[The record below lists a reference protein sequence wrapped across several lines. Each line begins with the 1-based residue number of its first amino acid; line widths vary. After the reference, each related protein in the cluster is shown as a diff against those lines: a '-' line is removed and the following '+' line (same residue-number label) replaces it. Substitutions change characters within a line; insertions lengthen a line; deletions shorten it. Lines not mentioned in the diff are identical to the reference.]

1 MRPHS
6 HLMTA
11 LLCALALSAGMAD
24 AALPGVA
31 MADISL
37 GGQSDSLA
45 RAAATD
51 VVVFNVVKVRPLDG
65 GEVASCRV
73 FGRAIRAERGKRFR
87 PRQSVRLT
95 VPCATQGAG
104 ASDATPK
111 WVDREALVRSA
122 HGRAFLGGDGGLI
135 AYELYDLN

>member
-1 MRPHS
+1 MMRSLPS
-6 HLMTA
+6 
-11 LLCALALSAGMAD
+11 LLCALALCAGLTD
-24 AALPGVA
+24 AARANVSL
-31 MADISL
+31 ADLGSL
-37 GGQSDSLA
+37 GVQSDSLA

-51 VVVFNVVKVRPLDG
+51 VVVFNVLKVRPLDG

-73 FGRAIRAERGKRFR
+73 FGRAIRAERGKRFK

-95 VPCATQGAG
+95 VPCAVQGAD

-122 HGRAFLGGDGGLI
+122 HGRAFLGSDGALI

>member
-1 MRPHS
+1 MRPPS
-6 HLMTA
+6 RVLA
-11 LLCALALSAGMAD
+11 VLLCALALTAGATD
-24 AALPGVA
+24 AAL
-31 MADISL
+31 ADISL
-37 GGQSDSLA
+37 GQGDSLA

-87 PRQSVRLT
+87 PRQSVRLI
-95 VPCATQGAG
+95 VPCATQGAD

-122 HGRAFLGGDGGLI
+122 HGRAFLGSDGGLI
-135 AYELYDLN
+135 AYELYDVN

>member
-1 MRPHS
+1 
-6 HLMTA
+6 
-11 LLCALALSAGMAD
+11 
-24 AALPGVA
+24 
-31 MADISL
+31 MADI
-37 GGQSDSLA
+37 GVGQSDSLA

-51 VVVFNVVKVRPLDG
+51 VVVFDVLKVRPIDG
-65 GEVASCRV
+65 GEVATCRV
-73 FGRAIRAERGKRFR
+73 FGRAIRAERGKRFK

-95 VPCATQGAG
+95 VPCAVQGSG

>member
-1 MRPHS
+1 MRPRS
-6 HLMTA
+6 DSLAA
-11 LLCALALSAGMAD
+11 LFCALALCVSTAD
-24 AALPGVA
+24 AAQ
-31 MADISL
+31 ADVSL
-37 GGQSDSLA
+37 GQTDSLA
-45 RAAATD
+45 RAGATD

-73 FGRAIRAERGKRFR
+73 FGRAIRAERGKRYR
-87 PRQSVRLT
+87 PRQTVRLT
-95 VPCATQGAG
+95 VPCAMQGAD

>member
-1 MRPHS
+1 MRPRS
-6 HLMTA
+6 RVTA
-11 LLCALALSAGMAD
+11 VLLCALALCASTAE
-24 AALPGVA
+24 AAQ
-31 MADISL
+31 ADISL
-37 GGQSDSLA
+37 GQTDSLA
-45 RAAATD
+45 RAGATD

-65 GEVASCRV
+65 GDVATCRV

-95 VPCATQGAG
+95 VPCAMQGAD

-111 WVDREALVRSA
+111 WVDREALERSA

>member
-6 HLMTA
+6 HALA
-11 LLCALALSAGMAD
+11 VLLCALALSVGAAD
-24 AALPGVA
+24 AAQ
-31 MADISL
+31 ADIGL
-37 GGQSDSLA
+37 GQGDSLA

-73 FGRAIRAERGKRFR
+73 FGRAIRAERGKRFK

-95 VPCATQGAG
+95 VPCALQGAD

-111 WVDREALVRSA
+111 WIDREALVRSA

>member
-1 MRPHS
+1 
-6 HLMTA
+6 MTG
-11 LLCALALSAGMAD
+11 LLCSLALSVGMAD
-24 AALPGVA
+24 AAR
-31 MADISL
+31 ADIGL
-37 GGQSDSLA
+37 GQGDSLA

-51 VVVFNVVKVRPLDG
+51 VVVFNVVRVRPLDG

-87 PRQSVRLT
+87 PRQSVRLI
-95 VPCATQGAG
+95 VPCATQGAE

-122 HGRAFLGGDGGLI
+122 HGRAFLGSDGGLI